1 MTGDDDDDDV
11 DNNNNNNII
20 IIIIIIIIT
29 LKLRAIQFSDKQKT
43 VSTHIQPA
51 NARAKWC
58 IIDQLQI

>member
-1 MTGDDDDDDV
+1 VTGDDDDDDV
-11 DNNNNNNII
+11 DNNNN
-20 IIIIIIIIT
+20 IIIIIIT